1 METSKQQ
8 TTWIDHLIRQYE
20 WIPRQT
26 DGFLIR
32 SFDTTVEKFYLSFF
46 FFFLCYELIE
56 HAQIK

>member
-8 TTWIDHLIRQYE
+8 TTWINHLIRQYE
-20 WIPRQT
+20 WDSKTNRWI
-26 DGFLIR
+26 
-32 SFDTTVEKFYLSFF
+32 FDTTVEKFYLS